1 MLYLKHLIWK
11 IMKSKLEFFKI
22 YKKMFLSNL
31 MQQMEYKADFI
42 MRSTFEL
49 AIVLSNYILYVILY
63 SNVDIIGGW
72 TKEQA
77 IMLTMVSALLDCII
91 TLFFVG
97 GLFKLPEMINTGSLD
112 FLLLKPINKRAYIS
126 FSELTVSQVPNFFIE
141 LGILMYCIISSKEY
155 VSVESVLLFV
165 LLMINS
171 ILILYS
177 ILFAIMCISFWTI
190 KFDIGLNMFFQL
202 YYIGNKPMNVYP
214 VLVQKIFT
222 FIIPLGVAFNVPVL
236 AVFKSIKMEKVLMS
250 FVIAVIFFAISDI
263 IFKKGLKKYVSA
275 SS

>member
-1 MLYLKHLIWK
+1 
-11 IMKSKLEFFKI
+11 MKSKLEFFKI